1 MELGNLGRKRLEIN
15 RRELGID
22 PYAEVIQNEVV
33 DILLDLVESIKSS
46 REHVV
51 VGDDKEAVILG
62 LQSDA
67 VFQASNVM
75 SDVQLSRRSVA
86 GQDALAGLDRFAFR
100 SRQSPFGFNRHFVL
114 LFDKAKLDNK
124 KPLVPRW
131 GTRGP
136 RCHPNSATSKSASR
150 HFVAPRADRL
160 LDR

>member
-86 GQDALAGLDRFAFR
+86 GQDALAGLSPFAFP
-100 SRQSPFGFNRHFVL
+100 SGQEPFGLNPPFSPPF
-114 LFDKAKLDNK
+114 A
-124 KPLVPRW
+124 
-131 GTRGP
+131 
-136 RCHPNSATSKSASR
+136 
-150 HFVAPRADRL
+150 
-160 LDR
+160 